1 MFFSN
6 CCRIHAEFQLNDP
19 PYYPFWFTPAQF
31 KGNLIISRDGSHIEY
46 FHMYVPT
53 DKRLNIGM
61 FIIAISK
68 IFTQVNSIFRT
79 LSSSEANTI
88 HLYHVEKKCS

>member
-61 FIIAISK
+61 FYYSNFENVHISK
-68 IFTQVNSIFRT
+68 LNIQNIEF
-79 LSSSEANTI
+79 
-88 HLYHVEKKCS
+88 

>member
-68 IFTQVNSIFRT
+68 MFTSVNSIFRT